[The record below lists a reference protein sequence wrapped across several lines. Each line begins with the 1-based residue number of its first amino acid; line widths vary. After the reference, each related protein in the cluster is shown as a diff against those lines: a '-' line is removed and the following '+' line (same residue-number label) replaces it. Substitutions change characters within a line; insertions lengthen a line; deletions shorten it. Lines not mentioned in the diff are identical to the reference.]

1 MRDGPSPD
9 DDDESPP
16 SLDTA
21 IQRLAETIKEFD
33 VHSGVSNGNGHGTMV
48 CNGNGHADAT
58 KRNGVFGASSNGN
71 GIGRINNGSRHNSIA
86 SGNGSRHNSVT
97 SGNGSRHSSIASGNG
112 SGKANGNGHS
122 MSGNGKGNCKPQLTH
137 ETKMEGTKSKEPS
150 LINGKIPGPGK

>member
-33 VHSGVSNGNGHGTMV
+33 VHSGVSNGNGHETMV

-58 KRNGVFGASSNGN
+58 KRNGVYGASSNGN
-71 GIGRINNGSRHNSIA
+71 VIGQKN
-86 SGNGSRHNSVT
+86 NGSRHNSVT

-112 SGKANGNGHS
+112 SGKANGNAHS
-122 MSGNGKGNCKPQLTH
+122 MSGNGKGNGKPQLTH
-137 ETKMEGTKSKEPS
+137 ETKIEGTKSKEQS
-150 LINGKIPGPGK
+150 LINGKIQGSGK

>member
-58 KRNGVFGASSNGN
+58 KRNGVYGASSNGN
-71 GIGRINNGSRHNSIA
+71 GIGRINNGSRHNIIT

-122 MSGNGKGNCKPQLTH
+122 MSGNGKGNGKPQLTH
-137 ETKMEGTKSKEPS
+137 ETKIEGTKSKEQS
-150 LINGKIPGPGK
+150 LINGKIQGPGK